1 MSFEVVQLVGGAFGG
16 ALASSVL
23 GPWISQR
30 RERRDVRADVLRAVG
45 EVERSRWAPVQ
56 REDFRA
62 AIINLRATA
71 LVAGTN
77 REAVESY
84 ARLAQYA
91 QRMSEESWSVTG
103 DPEAGGGSIPGS
115 LGEPTRQSA
124 ALLADIVWHP
134 YRKRRSVGRALV
146 KLHTDLETLREHD
159 AEDDGTAATPWGT
172 RIPWDIGFF

>member
-1 MSFEVVQLVGGAFGG
+1 MSFEVVQLAERSAVRWRPRF
-16 ALASSVL
+16 SVP
-23 GPWISQR
+23 GFPSGT
-30 RERRDVRADVLRAVG
+30 RRDVRADVLRAVG

-103 DPEAGGGSIPGS
+103 DPEAGGGSILGS

-124 ALLADIVWHP
+124 ALLADIVGAP
-134 YRKRRSVGRALV
+134 TESADR
-146 KLHTDLETLREHD
+146 
-159 AEDDGTAATPWGT
+159 
-172 RIPWDIGFF
+172 